1 MQWAIYRV
9 APYGE
14 IRADKRGAVFTANLM
29 AMQAAQKI
37 DDEEFGKV
45 LSALMKYLPG
55 IEAFEDIADM
65 EALKRVRERKDATN

>member
-1 MQWAIYRV
+1 
-9 APYGE
+9 
-14 IRADKRGAVFTANLM
+14 M